1 MRNELQR
8 RNEEGTTERSKA
20 VLRDLDELDR
30 VGGGDGTPEN
40 ATGNSTEGDGTVE
53 ITRFRLSSANSLW
66 PDDGV
71 DLSEGYTRLV
81 NGTYGAELNTVDY
94 ANPKEARRRIN
105 GWVADETENEIQKL
119 LPRGS
124 ITRRTRLV
132 LANAVYFSA
141 KWRYQF
147 QEENTETGT
156 FTSLDGEENE
166 VEMMKQTS
174 DEFSYAEV
182 DGHKLVELPYAN
194 ERTSMVIILPAE
206 GEFESFESELT
217 VERLGKMISR
227 AEEAEVDLKMPKFRM
242 RYRKGLKPVL
252 RSMGMERF
260 ETELGPIDA
269 VFHEATVGV
278 NEKGTEASAATA
290 VTVKVSEELEPERKV
305 SVSVDRPFLFYIRDR
320 PTETPL
326 FLGRVTDGGFGGA

>member
-1 MRNELQR
+1 M
-8 RNEEGTTERSKA
+8 ERSKA

-40 ATGNSTEGDGTVE
+40 ATGNSTGDGTVE

-81 NGTYGAELNTVDY
+81 NGTYDAELNTVDY
-94 ANPKEARRRIN
+94 GSPKEARRRIN
-105 GWVADETENEIQKL
+105 GWVANETEDEIQEL

-132 LANAVYFSA
+132 LANAVYFSV
-141 KWRYQF
+141 KWREQF

-156 FTSLDGEENE
+156 FTSLNGEENE

-206 GEFESFESELT
+206 GEFERFESELT
-217 VERLGKMISR
+217 VERLGKMISQTGK
-227 AEEAEVDLKMPKFRM
+227 AEVDLKMPKFRM
-242 RYRKGLKPVL
+242 RYERELKPVL

-260 ETELGPIDA
+260 GTELGGIDA
-269 VFHEATVGV
+269 VFHKATVGV

-290 VTVKVSEELEPERKV
+290 VAVSVNAELGPERKV